1 MVPRTNAVIL
11 LAAQLRDRAY
21 EHVSCEL
28 ERLGM
33 SGCAPSHGAI
43 LIALYREKA
52 LSLKELAMRID
63 KKKSSTTELVD
74 KLIRLGYVEK
84 TISDEDQRVKVV
96 RLTQQSLDFK
106 NAFIELTDNV
116 NARVFKG
123 FTKAEREQFVQLL
136 TKAVSNY

>member
-1 MVPRTNAVIL
+1 MNPRTNAVIL

-21 EHVSCEL
+21 EHVSSEL
-28 ERLGM
+28 ERLGI

-84 TISDEDQRVKVV
+84 TVSDEDQRVKVV

-106 NAFIELTDNV
+106 GAFIELTDNV

-136 TKAVSNY
+136 SKAVNNY

>member
-21 EHVSCEL
+21 EHVSSEL
-28 ERLGM
+28 ERLGI

-43 LIALYREKA
+43 LIDLYREKA

-74 KLIRLGYVEK
+74 KLIRLGYAEK

-96 RLTQQSLDFK
+96 RLTQQSLDLK
-106 NAFIELTDNV
+106 DAFIELTDNV

-136 TKAVSNY
+136 SKAVNNY

>member
-1 MVPRTNAVIL
+1 MEPRTNAVIF

-21 EHVSCEL
+21 EHVSSEL
-28 ERLGM
+28 ERLGI

-74 KLIRLGYVEK
+74 KLIRLGYAEK

-106 NAFIELTDNV
+106 DAFIELTENV

-136 TKAVSNY
+136 SKAVNNY

>member
-1 MVPRTNAVIL
+1 MNPRTNAVIL

-21 EHVSCEL
+21 EHVSSEL
-28 ERLGM
+28 ARLGI

-106 NAFIELTDNV
+106 DAFIELTDNV

-136 TKAVSNY
+136 SKAVNNY